1 MFYVNYL
8 LVCFRDYDPFGCSF
22 TSVLVLFA
30 TDVTCLEYHPWFQR
44 KEKWNK
50 LLYALWFWEITEIP
64 TNFWLSVIQIK
75 TYEAD
80 IDDSWQN

>member
-30 TDVTCLEYHPWFQR
+30 TDVTCLEYHPWFQYKR
-44 KEKWNK
+44 
-50 LLYALWFWEITEIP
+50 ACVIT
-64 TNFWLSVIQIK
+64 
-75 TYEAD
+75 
-80 IDDSWQN
+80 